1 MVPGRSSSEPHTTK
15 RRCPMPKIAACA
27 CPITTAIGYLP
38 ARRIRS
44 RAMAS
49 STSAIPWSVRK
60 TPTSTMTRRQPAPAS
75 STAVTKH
82 TSTSSACST
91 STLSSL
97 LGFREQRAQGC
108 AGVRRAHER
117 FADEEG
123 VHAPRAHA
131 RHIGRREDAAL
142 RDDDPIPGHAIEQ
155 VERGLEPRLE
165 AAQVA
170 VVDAEERCLQ
180 FERRA
185 QILRVVHLDEHCHAE
200 SICQRLELRHFFL
213 L

>member
-1 MVPGRSSSEPHTTK
+1 
-15 RRCPMPKIAACA
+15 MPRAAAYA
-27 CPITTAIGYLP
+27 CPTTTAIGYLP

-49 STSAIPWSVRK
+49 STSAIPWSARK

-75 STAVTKH
+75 STAATKPA
-82 TSTSSACST
+82 STSSACST

-97 LGFREQRAQGC
+97 LSFREQRAQRP

-123 VHAPRAHA
+123 VHAARAHA
-131 RHIGRREDAAL
+131 RHVGRREDAAL

-155 VERGLEPRLE
+155 VQCGLEARLE
-165 AAQVA
+165 SVQVA
-170 VVDAEERCLQ
+170 VVDAEERSRE
-180 FERRA
+180 FERRS
-185 QILRVVHLDEHCHAE
+185 QLLRVVHLDQHGHAQCMSE
-200 SICQRLELRHFFL
+200 RFKLPHSCLA
-213 L
+213 

>member
-1 MVPGRSSSEPHTTK
+1 
-15 RRCPMPKIAACA
+15 MPRAAAYA
-27 CPITTAIGYLP
+27 CPTTTAIGYLP

-49 STSAIPWSVRK
+49 STSAIPWSARK

-75 STAVTKH
+75 STAATKPA
-82 TSTSSACST
+82 STSSACST

-97 LGFREQRAQGC
+97 LSFREQRAQRP

-123 VHAPRAHA
+123 VHAARAHA
-131 RHIGRREDAAL
+131 RHVGRREDAAL
-142 RDDDPIPGHAIEQ
+142 RDDDPVPGHAIEQ

-170 VVDAEERCLQ
+170 VVDAEEPCLQ
-180 FERRA
+180 FECRTP
-185 QILRVVHLDEHCHAE
+185 ILRVVHLDEHCHAE
-200 SICQRLELRHFFL
+200 FICQRLEVRHFFL
-213 L
+213 V